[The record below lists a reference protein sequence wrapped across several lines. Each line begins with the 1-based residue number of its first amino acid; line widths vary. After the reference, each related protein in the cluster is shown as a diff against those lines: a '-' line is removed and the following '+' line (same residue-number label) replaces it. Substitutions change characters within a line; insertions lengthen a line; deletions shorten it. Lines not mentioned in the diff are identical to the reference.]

1 MAGDRWNPFEGVNA
15 RRDPGALLRFV
26 EPRVSGSDMPMQ
38 SRSFLAKRHPRLATI
53 KSHPRLEF
61 ADYERRLQSMQ
72 ATLQLIQQAYLG
84 TSERAL
90 LVLEGWDTAG
100 KGGIVRRLGWA
111 LDPRS
116 FKVHP
121 IAAPNEHERA
131 QHYLQRFWQ
140 RLPEQGQ
147 IVTFDRSWYGRVL
160 VERVEGFATRE
171 EWQRAY
177 REINEFERVLLDS
190 GTRLVKL
197 FLHITP
203 DEQVRRFRERL
214 SNPLKRWKL
223 SYEDFRNRSHW
234 SEYETAIEDMIH
246 ETSTKA
252 APWYLIPSNCK
263 LYSRV
268 AALRILVDRLGK
280 DVSLEPRPLDPK
292 LLKQA
297 GRALHLSAADLRRA
311 RDGGK
316 RNGRK
321 RNGKRTPE
329 HL

>member
-1 MAGDRWNPFEGVNA
+1 
-15 RRDPGALLRFV
+15 
-26 EPRVSGSDMPMQ
+26 MQ
-38 SRSFLAKRHPRLATI
+38 SRSFLTRRRPKLAAI

-61 ADYERRLQSMQ
+61 ADYERRLQSLQ

-90 LVLEGWDTAG
+90 IVLEGWDTAG

-116 FKVHP
+116 FKVHQ
-121 IAAPNEHERA
+121 IAAPNEHEQA

-140 RLPEQGQ
+140 RLPERGQ
-147 IVTFDRSWYGRVL
+147 IVVFDRSWYGRVL
-160 VERVEGFATRE
+160 VERVEGFATPE

-177 REINEFERVLLDS
+177 REINEFERVLIDS
-190 GTRLVKL
+190 GIRLVKL

-214 SNPLKRWKL
+214 FNPLKRWKL
-223 SYEDFRNRSHW
+223 SYEDFRNRSRW
-234 SEYETAIEDMIH
+234 ADYETAIEDMIE

-252 APWYLIPSNCK
+252 APWYLIPSDSK

-268 AALRILVDRLGK
+268 AALRILVDRLGE
-280 DVSLEPRPLDPK
+280 DVSLEPRPLDPQ

-297 GRALHLSAADLRRA
+297 KRALHLSAADLRRA
-311 RDGGK
+311 RDGK
-316 RNGRK
+316 RK
-321 RNGKRTPE
+321 IKAKRTPE
-329 HL
+329 H